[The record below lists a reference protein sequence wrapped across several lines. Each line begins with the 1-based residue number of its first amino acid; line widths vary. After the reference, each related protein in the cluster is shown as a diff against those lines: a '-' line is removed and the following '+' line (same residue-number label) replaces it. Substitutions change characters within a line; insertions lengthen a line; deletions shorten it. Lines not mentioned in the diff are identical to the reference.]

1 MEDGTSRSSLLASMG
16 ALIYGK
22 INKEHDKRI
31 EQIIVRNSYLDDY
44 KREAFLYKGQQYCRD
59 GYRPQRR
66 IGLLSRDLYPEMEV
80 WLADERELQK
90 EKGTVFNYL
99 TCLVSKVI
107 YYSDLRSLAPECLH
121 SVIPYH
127 DPAAEPKFTQQE
139 IDTFNKQNEE
149 AIGLIKKRMLLN
161 MIT

>member
-16 ALIYGK
+16 ALIYKK
-22 INKEHDKRI
+22 INKEHDKRM
-31 EQIIVRNSYLDDY
+31 EQTIVRNSYLDDY
-44 KREAFLYKGQQYCRD
+44 KREAFLYKGQQYCRE

-66 IGLLSRDLYPEMEV
+66 IGLLSRDLYPEMEA
-80 WLADERELQK
+80 WLKDERELEK
-90 EKGTVFNYL
+90 EKNTVFNYL
-99 TCLVSKVI
+99 SCLVSKVT
-107 YYSDLRSLAPECLH
+107 YYSDLRALAPECLH

-127 DPAAEPKFTQQE
+127 DPNAHVKFTQEE

-149 AIGLIKKRMLLN
+149 AIRLIKKRLLLN